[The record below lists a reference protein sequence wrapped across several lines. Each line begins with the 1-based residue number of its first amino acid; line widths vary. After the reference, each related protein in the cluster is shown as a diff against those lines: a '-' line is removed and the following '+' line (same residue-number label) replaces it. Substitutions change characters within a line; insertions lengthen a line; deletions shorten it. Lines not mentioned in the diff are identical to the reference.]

1 MNRLSALL
9 SGARIILLL
18 VGIGLVI
25 WSTRLYPT
33 LPITMSPSEA
43 DWAAIVLGTC

>member
-33 LPITMSPSEA
+33 LPITMSP
-43 DWAAIVLGTC
+43 